1 MAIDTQGAPSHIS
14 LVPVNVPF
22 TEVGKWE
29 LVVDGVSV
37 DVTGKNLIEAL
48 DSLKATYGIYAEQY
62 NLPSNLFIR
71 NISELDHILDI
82 TYTGDVDFSNPL
94 ADPLFST
101 PSAIIGN
108 AGKTYSFALGG
119 YSNATVWLY
128 PSQLSVESYEDAGK
142 QKLYALGN
150 AYAIELDG
158 IKYTD
163 NRDLEASKSYGSLTD
178 VITQNQLDNILAVS
192 GQQPIA
198 GNSHNVQLV
207 NIDDKS
213 HTVKVYV
220 DKSKPMGNLN
230 AVAGTM
236 TELYQ
241 GKAIYCKDD
250 SYVGSPEYG
259 SVNNRVVDEKGF
271 SMVLAS
277 KALPPITVEHSFDDV
292 IDTRL
297 ETIIT
302 LTGSATVE
310 AEPNTDIDELN
321 IGVIVGDTLYSPGV
335 SVAGNVYTWELAIS
349 SKTFTG
355 AKFYSVIVTRLGG
368 INAHHVNQK
377 YYAVN
382 TISQFTDYDTQALE
396 ATTVSKFVNN
406 GSFNIPNV
414 YTTEE
419 IAAMKYVAGTRSSS
433 TAKQLSITESPDN
446 LVIPD
451 FVSTWLAGNTDTP
464 TGTNVILTRTIGEIG
479 IMHLPQAAK
488 YSLDLVSN
496 AEVPLETP
504 LYDSSQF
511 DYAYVAITGL
521 KEAVFENSMFSAEN
535 AGQCFYIEETDTN
548 LWILRV

>member
-1 MAIDTQGAPSHIS
+1 MTIDTQGAPSHIS
-14 LVPVNVPF
+14 LTPVNVPF
-22 TEVGKWE
+22 TEGGKWE

-37 DVTGKNLIEAL
+37 DVTGMNLIEAL
-48 DSLKATYGIYAEQY
+48 DSLKATHGIYAEQY
-62 NLPSNLFIR
+62 NLPTNLFIR
-71 NISELDHILDI
+71 NLSELDHTLDI
-82 TYTGDVDFSNPL
+82 TYTGNVDFSNPL
-94 ADPLFST
+94 ADPLFGT
-101 PSAIIGN
+101 PSAIISN

-119 YSNATVWLY
+119 YSNATVWVY
-128 PSQLSVESYEDAGK
+128 PPQLSVESYEDAGK

-163 NRDLEASKSYGSLTD
+163 NRDLEATKTYGSLTD
-178 VITQNQLDNILAVS
+178 VITQNQLDKVLQVR
-192 GQQPIA
+192 GQQPIN
-198 GNSHNVQLV
+198 GNVHNVQLV
-207 NIDDKS
+207 NIDGKS

-220 DKSKPMGNLN
+220 DKAKPMGNLN
-230 AVAGTM
+230 AIAGTM
-236 TELYQ
+236 AELYQ

-259 SVNNRVVDEKGF
+259 SVKNRIVDEKGF

-277 KALPPITVEHSFDDV
+277 KALPPITVTHSFDGV

-297 ETIIT
+297 ETVVT
-302 LTGSATVE
+302 LTGSATVA

-321 IGVIVGDTLYSPGV
+321 IGVIINDTLYTPGV
-335 SVAGNVYTWELAIS
+335 SVAGNVYTWELAVS
-349 SKTFTG
+349 SKAFAG
-355 AKFYSVIVTRLGG
+355 AKFYSVVVTRLSG

-377 YYAVN
+377 YYPAA

-396 ATTVSKFVNN
+396 ATSVSKIVNN

-419 IAAMKYVAGTRSSS
+419 IATMKYVAGTRSGS
-433 TAKQLSITESPDN
+433 TVQELSITESPDN

-451 FVSTWLAGNTDTP
+451 FVSTWLNGNPDTP
-464 TGTNVILTRTIGEIG
+464 TGTNVILKRSIGEIG
-479 IMHLPQAAK
+479 IMHMPDAGK